1 MEERNRGRG
10 RAYLARAIQKAR
22 NGWKPS
28 RSSSCLECVYT
39 EVITNQN
46 NGVERLG
53 SPRFQGS
60 NGAGRRARGA
70 AYNWML
76 GEVARRLECSE
87 VTARRRLKQLEK
99 ARYVDLRKAPGR
111 GQPKLVVV
119 AERGLRYLSPRD
131 DGLPAKFTTLWTQ
144 PMRVN
149 KTKADPKPA
158 VPVRLAQPQP
168 VKRVKAVS
176 DRTRKNRPPR
186 HIDKSKLL

>member
-87 VTARRRLKQLEK
+87 VTARRWLKQLEK
-99 ARYVDLRKAPGR
+99 ARYVAARSVGMWSAKVGR
-111 GQPKLVVV
+111 GRRTRTPKVQ
-119 AERGLRYLSPRD
+119 PRD
-131 DGLPAKFTTLWTQ
+131 DGLPTKFTTLWTQ
-144 PMRVN
+144 PMPGQQDQGR
-149 KTKADPKPA
+149 PE
-158 VPVRLAQPQP
+158 
-168 VKRVKAVS
+168 
-176 DRTRKNRPPR
+176 TRGARPPGAASTDEAR
-186 HIDKSKLL
+186 EGCERPNPQKTPTAPY